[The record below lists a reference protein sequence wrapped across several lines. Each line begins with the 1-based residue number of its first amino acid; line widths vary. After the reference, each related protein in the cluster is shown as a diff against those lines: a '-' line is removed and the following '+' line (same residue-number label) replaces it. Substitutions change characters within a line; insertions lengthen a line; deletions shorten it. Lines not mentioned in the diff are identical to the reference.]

1 MFPEPERAGPAPGAP
16 VSAAAAVACLA
27 VAYPLLA
34 HLALHYRSTAL
45 TLAAALALALAALWR
60 GLGARERGAWLAL
73 VLIAAVLLGLA
84 ALHLE
89 LLPLYLPPVLVN
101 LFLAWFFGRTLGRGG
116 WPLIERLVWHLH
128 DRPPVL
134 APALRAYTRRLTWI
148 WTFFFAG
155 VAVLDFVLALL
166 AHPDG
171 VLELLGLRNPA
182 PLPQAWWFWFCN
194 VLNFVFAA
202 LLMGLEFAY
211 RRHRFPEHRERNRS
225 LPAFLRRMR
234 AMLPGIWRDLIA

>member
-1 MFPEPERAGPAPGAP
+1 MFSESDRAGPAPVAP
-16 VSAAAAVACLA
+16 ASAATAVACLA
-27 VAYPLLA
+27 LAYPLLA
-34 HLALHYRSTAL
+34 HLALHYRSTVL

-60 GLGARERGAWLAL
+60 GLGARQRGAWLAL
-73 VLIAAVLLGLA
+73 GLVVAALLGLA

-116 WPLIERLVWHLH
+116 RPLIERLVWHLH
-128 DRPPVL
+128 DRPSAL
-134 APALRAYTRRLTWI
+134 EPALRAYTRRLTWI
-148 WTFFFAG
+148 WAAFFTC
-155 VAVLDFVLALL
+155 VAILDLVLALL

-171 VLELLGLRNPA
+171 VLELLGLRNPL

-194 VLNFVFAA
+194 VLNFVVAA

-225 LPAFLRRMR
+225 LPVFLRRMR
-234 AMLPGIWRDLIA
+234 ATLPAIWRDLIA